1 MYCQCLVCGPLD
13 TFPRS
18 TVQTLTDC
26 MSRTLVC
33 RPCDTAK
40 APAIPRHVRAPVT
53 TEPLNGW
60 KAALPDQ
67 KLSKVFRM
75 ANAHHVL
82 AAGLHL
88 RPPAALV
95 LHQRTKMFHESPVL
109 LQEEGAETNLHR
121 SRLGTLCIL
130 PPRLICTQ
138 LSFV

>member
-1 MYCQCLVCGPLD
+1 
-13 TFPRS
+13 
-18 TVQTLTDC
+18 

-67 KLSKVFRM
+67 KLAKGFRM
-75 ANAHHVL
+75 ANADHVL

-88 RPPAALV
+88 SPLAALV
-95 LHQRTKMFHESPVL
+95 LHQRTKMFHKTPVL
-109 LQEEGAETNLHR
+109 LQEGGAEANLHR
-121 SRLGTLCIL
+121 SRLCTLCVL
-130 PPRLICTQ
+130 PPKLVCTQ
-138 LSFV
+138 FSFRLNPAAGRDDPQPC